1 VGERLDVSE
10 RDEAVGQQAGAPASV
25 SLRRCAAGQR
35 DQVRLTRPIELGGIR
50 PLGRAR
56 VERQV
61 EPLLHEEQAEAAYR
75 ARAHVQRPGDLLIR
89 PAGATLIRPAGAT
102 RRDISLEQ
110 DARVRYLARRR
121 FPAAG
126 HLL

>member
-1 VGERLDVSE
+1 MGERLDVSE
-10 RDEAVGQQAGAPASV
+10 RDAAVGQQAGAPARV

-56 VERQV
+56 VERQG
-61 EPLLHEEQAEAAYR
+61 EPLLHEEQAEAAHR
-75 ARAHVQRPGDLLIR
+75 ARAHVQRPGDL
-89 PAGATLIRPAGAT
+89 LIRPAGAT